1 MMRVFSIVVA
11 CLCCLPSAWGA
22 GTITN
27 LSGTLSV
34 KRGDGS
40 VRILSVKSEVLAGDT
55 LQTEKESYAQI
66 KFTDGAE
73 VTLKPNTQ
81 FVVQVYQFNAA
92 KPAEDGAVFGL
103 LKGGLRAVT
112 GMIGKRGDQDAYQ
125 MKTQTATIGIRGTR
139 YDADDCKTTACY
151 KHSGA
156 AKAASAM
163 TGLSAGGGVM
173 DSAYPV
179 VAQTTAPDGAER
191 HEAGVYVGVHDGEIV
206 LHNGAGRIN
215 LAAGQFGF
223 VAASNIMPR
232 VLPGD
237 PGVGVISTQSL
248 VETITSQGRLAGQCD

>member
-1 MMRVFSIVVA
+1 MRYFLITLVCFS
-11 CLCCLPSAWGA
+11 CLPAAWGA

-55 LQTEKESYAQI
+55 LQTQKDSYAQV
-66 KFTDGAE
+66 KFLDGAE

-81 FVVQVYQFNAA
+81 FVVEVYKFNAA

-125 MKTQTATIGIRGTR
+125 MKTSTATIGIRGTR

-151 KHSGA
+151 KGA
-156 AKAASAM
+156 NVSQGTPSVTGMSAGEGVLADAGPILAQNAASN
-163 TGLSAGGGVM
+163 
-173 DSAYPV
+173 DSRE
-179 VAQTTAPDGAER
+179 QHD
-191 HEAGVYVGVHDGEIV
+191 AGVYVSVHDGEIV
-206 LHNGAGRIN
+206 LSNGAGRIN

-223 VAASNIMPR
+223 VAAGNIMPR

-237 PGVGVISTQSL
+237 PGLGAIPAQSL
-248 VETITSQGRLAGQCD
+248 VETITSQGRLVGQCD